1 MPKIKIPTTRFRNG
15 GVFYDRIINNS
26 VINNILKC
34 KLRLNIRYRL
44 NNILQT
50 TDSRVSRRK

>member
-1 MPKIKIPTTRFRNG
+1 MVASFIIDK
-15 GVFYDRIINNS
+15 INNS
-26 VINNILKC
+26 VINNILKY
-34 KLRLNIRYRL
+34 KLRLNIHYRL